1 MTLLDWLILLVM
13 YVAIVATVVATRR
26 HMRGVSGYLAAGR
39 SAGRYLLTISAGIAG
54 VGAISVVAFL
64 EMGYQAGFAQWW
76 WGLTTSLVL
85 VVIKVTGWVTYRFRR
100 TRSLTLAE
108 FFERRYSRR
117 FRIFGGTVAF
127 AAGIIN
133 FGIFPSVGARFF
145 IHFLGLPEVWQAG
158 ALAIPV
164 FPAVMFLLLATAVY
178 FVFAGGQV
186 AVLITDFI
194 QGAFANVV
202 FLLLVVYL
210 LRLVGWDAVGQV
222 LTQVEPGHSKINPF
236 DTGYVDDFNFMYFFI
251 GMIGLFYG
259 AMSWQGTQ
267 AYYTSARTA
276 HEGKMGGVLETWRL
290 RTQEVFMFVVPILV
304 FTVMHHGDWQGFAGG
319 IGEQLAGIDNEAVR
333 NQMRAPL
340 VLAGLLPKG
349 LLGAFAALML
359 GAFISTHNTYLHS
372 WSSIFIQDVVLPFRK
387 TPLSPRAHLRLLR
400 GGVVAVA
407 VFIFLFSLFYKQSQA
422 ILLFFAL
429 TGAIFAGWSGAVIIG
444 GLYTRWG
451 TTAAAWAATIT
462 GVSLALTG
470 FVLEQAQRSWS
481 ETGTAFWGM
490 LDFLGPERAIHLAGW
505 VDAHLPNGQELWGW
519 AMWICSAVYV
529 LVSLGEQARGR
540 RSFDLDRLLHRGKW
554 EVSGE
559 TEEGTVTQSR
569 GWKMLGITGEFGR
582 RDRFLYLL
590 TWGWNAAWVVVFLAG
605 TIFFLTRRVESG
617 QWAGYDSVWLG
628 FWETKIWIEVA
639 VGAVVVV
646 WFTYGGVR
654 DVRRLL
660 RDLSRMKVDEED
672 DGFVGQA
679 RDHAGGNGD
688 CF

>member
-1 MTLLDWLILLVM
+1 MTFIDWTILVAM
-13 YVAIVATVVATRR
+13 YAAIVVTVLYTRR
-26 HMRGVSGYLAAGR
+26 HMRGVADYLAARR

-54 VGAISVVAFL
+54 VGAITVVANL

-85 VVIKVTGWVTYRFRR
+85 VVIKVSGWVTYRFRR
-100 TRSLTLAE
+100 TRCLTLAE

-127 AAGIIN
+127 LAGLIN

-145 IHFLGLPEVWQAG
+145 MHFLQLPETWHLG
-158 ALAIPV
+158 PLTLPV
-164 FPAVMFLLLATAVY
+164 FPTVMAMLLITAVY

-202 FLLLVVYL
+202 FLIVVVYL
-210 LRLVGWDAVGQV
+210 LHLVGWDAVGQV

-236 DTGYVDDFNFMYFFI
+236 DTGYVTDFNFMYFFI

-304 FTVMHHGDWQGFAGG
+304 FTVMNHASWGSFA
-319 IGEQLAGIDNEAVR
+319 EQINTDLATIDNEAVR
-333 NQMRAPL
+333 NQMRGPM
-340 VLAGLLPKG
+340 VLAALLPKG
-349 LLGAFAALML
+349 MLGAFAALML

-387 TPLSPRAHLRLLR
+387 TPLSPQAHLRLLR
-400 GGVVAVA
+400 WGVVGVA
-407 VFIFLFSLFYKQSQA
+407 LFIFFFSLLYKQSQA

-451 TTAAAWAATIT
+451 TTLAAWLATIS
-462 GVSLALTG
+462 GVTLALTG
-470 FVLEQAQRSWS
+470 FVLEQAQRSYT
-481 ETGTAFWGM
+481 ETGVAFWGA
-490 LDFLGPERAIHLAGW
+490 LDFVGPERALNGVEW
-505 VDAHLPNGQELWGW
+505 VERELPNGQQMWGW
-519 AMWICSAVYV
+519 AMWICSVIYI
-529 LVSLGEQARGR
+529 LVSLIEQGISR
-540 RSFDLDRLLHRGKW
+540 RRFNLDRLLHRGQYNLD
-554 EVSGE
+554 GE
-559 TEEGTVTQSR
+559 TEEGTVEVSR
-569 GWKMLGITGEFGR
+569 GWKVLGITAEFGS
-582 RDRFLYLL
+582 RDKFLYLM
-590 TWGWNAAWVVVFLAG
+590 TWAWNIAWVLVFAVG
-605 TIFFLTRRVESG
+605 TMFFLTRRISAG
-617 QWAGYDSVWLG
+617 DWSGYDNIWLG
-628 FWETKIWIEVA
+628 FWQTKIWIEIA
-639 VGAVVVV
+639 IGCVVVV
-646 WFTYGGVR
+646 WFTWGGIK
-654 DVRRLL
+654 DTRRMLH
-660 RDLSRMKVDEED
+660 DLSQRQVDDLD
-672 DGFVGQA
+672 DGFV
-679 RDHAGGNGD
+679 DHPPEA
-688 CF
+688 